1 MFVQLLQL
9 NLIGLLLTISSSCVS
24 FPEPPEQRGACV
36 VTFPDREDIC
46 LEVPQQACLAAM
58 GEYYGDGSTCDAL
71 SPVFLPDLVEP
82 SPLYLDQKVIYSVGG
97 TLTAVFA
104 AWVANRRRKRG
115 KANAR

>member
-9 NLIGLLLTISSSCVS
+9 NLIGLLLTISSGCVTL
-24 FPEPPEQRGACV
+24 PEPLDLERGACV

-46 LEVPQQACLAAM
+46 VEVPQQACLAAM
-58 GEYYGDGSTCDAL
+58 GEYYGDGSMCDML
-71 SPVFLPDLVEP
+71 SSTPILVEP
-82 SPLYLDQKVIYSVGG
+82 SPLYLDQKIIYSVGG

-104 AWVANRRRKRG
+104 AWAANRGRKRG